1 MDRPAIHDLPKPA
14 IADRL
19 RELGLRVGPAN
30 AMARYDFVVQGKLR
44 VAVRVAFPS
53 SSRRRV
59 KVSRRQYNYV
69 YRAWNFNF
77 HHRGV
82 VGDRYCDFFVCVPM
96 GTGKPVSLEDAFV
109 IPWSALTGK
118 TFYLPEARR
127 TYRGRFA
134 VYRNDWQ
141 QIVDAAARAAAVGTR
156 AA

>member
-1 MDRPAIHDLPKPA
+1 MDRPAIHDLPKSA
-14 IADRL
+14 IVERL
-19 RELGLRVGPAN
+19 RSLGLRVRRASS
-30 AMARYDFVVQGKLR
+30 MARYDFVVQGRIR

-59 KVSRRQYNYV
+59 KVGRRQYNYV

-96 GTGKPVSLEDAFV
+96 GTGKAVSLDDAYV
-109 IPWSALTGK
+109 IPWDALTGK

-127 TYRGRFA
+127 SYRGRFSVFKNA
-134 VYRNDWQ
+134 WEPVAN
-141 QIVDAAARAAAVGTR
+141 AARSESEASR

>member
-14 IADRL
+14 IMERF
-19 RELGLRVGPAN
+19 RGMGLRASRAS
-30 AMARYDFVVQGKLR
+30 AMARYDFTVPGR
-44 VAVRVAFPS
+44 VRIAVRVAFPS

-59 KVSRRQYNYV
+59 KVGRRQYNYV

-82 VGDRYCDFFVCVPM
+82 VGDRYCDFFICIPM

-109 IPWSALTGK
+109 IPWDALSGK

-127 TYRGRFA
+127 SYRGRFSI
-134 VYRNDWQ
+134 YRNAWEL
-141 QIVDAAARAAAVGTR
+141 IGNAARSAEDVSTR